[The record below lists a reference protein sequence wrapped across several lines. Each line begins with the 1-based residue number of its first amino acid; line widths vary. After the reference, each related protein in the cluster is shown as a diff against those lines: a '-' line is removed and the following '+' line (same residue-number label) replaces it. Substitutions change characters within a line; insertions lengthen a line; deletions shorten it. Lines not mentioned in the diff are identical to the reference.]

1 LPTWGLPVGEVQ
13 AKQQSTSAQNTS
25 TADGT
30 TSEKADPAEL
40 GTAIVAGV
48 WGAFKLGSIL
58 VDSLINT
65 VKRDEKSDGSNKKQ

>member
-1 LPTWGLPVGEVQ
+1 MQEKVQGLPTWGLPVGEVQ

-40 GTAIVAGV
+40 GMQSDTFNTCIQFGV
-48 WGAFKLGSIL
+48 ERIP
-58 VDSLINT
+58 V
-65 VKRDEKSDGSNKKQ
+65 V